1 MSFTISFGL
10 SLEMDRWLT
19 VLVVFPK
26 DSSSVSSTRLGAS
39 YPPVIP
45 VPGDL
50 MPFSDLHGNLLE
62 KAKVLREPKSMWK
75 ALSLQ
80 AVRALK
86 QQSLKLVLLR

>member
-1 MSFTISFGL
+1 M
-10 SLEMDRWLT
+10 
-19 VLVVFPK
+19 LV
-26 DSSSVSSTRLGAS
+26 RLWELRGPQGRKQRQRRQP
-39 YPPVIP
+39 Y
-45 VPGDL
+45 
-50 MPFSDLHGNLLE
+50 LLE